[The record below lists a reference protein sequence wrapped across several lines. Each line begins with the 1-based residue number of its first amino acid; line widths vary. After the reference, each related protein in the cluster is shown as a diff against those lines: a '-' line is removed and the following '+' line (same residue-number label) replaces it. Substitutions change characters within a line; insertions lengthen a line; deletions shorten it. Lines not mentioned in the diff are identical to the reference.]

1 MFRGFFIFF
10 FPFWCILLNRF
21 ASNCNKQ
28 MEMSDKN
35 ISIITNTAAFCNKA
49 SNVLKQKCGVGDRRE
64 TYKLNPNKAI
74 SIIHHTGVCVRV
86 CSTFNI
92 NFMIPSTCGYQLY
105 RGALSY
111 VHIFTLR
118 CNENVSEKIGMC
130 SKRKIIKSS
139 CSD

>member
-1 MFRGFFIFF
+1 MFGGFFIYFFF

-86 CSTFNI
+86 CV
-92 NFMIPSTCGYQLY
+92 PHL
-105 RGALSY
+105 
-111 VHIFTLR
+111 TLTLWYPPPVDIS
-118 CNENVSEKIGMC
+118 CTEEPYHMC
-130 SKRKIIKSS
+130 IYLLCDAMKMSQRK
-139 CSD
+139 